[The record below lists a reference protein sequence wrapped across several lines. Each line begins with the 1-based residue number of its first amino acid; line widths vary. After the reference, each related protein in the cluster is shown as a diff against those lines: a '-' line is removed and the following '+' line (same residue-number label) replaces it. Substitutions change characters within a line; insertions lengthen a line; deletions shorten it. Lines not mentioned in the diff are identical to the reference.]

1 MRRWIGT
8 PWASVT
14 IPEKCATLF
23 PRNEVVGESYRAA
36 SNNRH
41 HNTSNYNS
49 NNPQQRPTTLHLSFI
64 SIHFFFQIY
73 FSNLFLLL
81 HIFSDGNLTGFA
93 MTGNSVAATVSQPK
107 GFKHP
112 LNIFIFV
119 FFFKY
124 KRMIICWR
132 FCFRCFTARVL
143 SEWEKFGNAAGGFRD
158 SSGWFVFKFDH
169 LSFCQRF
176 LFSFQHRSAV
186 EIKAHRVRVSPIWQQ
201 RVASA

>member
-1 MRRWIGT
+1 MGRRER
-8 PWASVT
+8 AS
-14 IPEKCATLF
+14 LF
-23 PRNEVVGESYRAA
+23 PKNV
-36 SNNRH
+36 RH
-41 HNTSNYNS
+41 YSREMRSSVKVTAL
-49 NNPQQRPTTLHLSFI
+49 PLTTATTTPATTTATTLNNGQQPFTSHLFQFI
-64 SIHFFFQIY
+64 FFFQIY

-158 SSGWFVFKFDH
+158 SSG
-169 LSFCQRF
+169 
-176 LFSFQHRSAV
+176 
-186 EIKAHRVRVSPIWQQ
+186 
-201 RVASA
+201 

>member
-64 SIHFFFQIY
+64 SIHFFFFQIH

-119 FFFKY
+119 FFFLNTNEWLFVGDFVFVVLQLGFCLSG
-124 KRMIICWR
+124 RNSATPQVAFAIPAVDLFSNLITFLFASD
-132 FCFRCFTARVL
+132 FCFL
-143 SEWEKFGNAAGGFRD
+143 S
-158 SSGWFVFKFDH
+158 S
-169 LSFCQRF
+169 
-176 LFSFQHRSAV
+176 
-186 EIKAHRVRVSPIWQQ
+186 IVRLW
-201 RVASA
+201 R